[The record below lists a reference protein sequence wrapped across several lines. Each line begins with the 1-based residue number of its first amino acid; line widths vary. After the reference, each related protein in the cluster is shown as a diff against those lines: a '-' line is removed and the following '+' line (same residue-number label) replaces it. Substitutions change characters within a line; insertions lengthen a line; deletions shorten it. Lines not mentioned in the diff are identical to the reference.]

1 MRIVIL
7 ADPLDNQRAGIHHYT
22 KSLVSHLAEADTEN
36 EYFIIRRKKD
46 TIFPA
51 GRQVIIKNH
60 RIPGY
65 AALRMFLLIPLA
77 IRKLKAD
84 VAVEPAHFGP
94 FNLPRRIRRV
104 TVIHDLTPVLF
115 PEMHRFHSQLLQ
127 RIFLKRILKRASLI
141 ITNSL
146 NTSRDLHAYL
156 PETISKT
163 ECIYLGRDEE
173 IRYTGSR
180 QFVDGLTRGRPY
192 FFTAGTIEPR
202 KNLEGLLRA
211 FKIYREMEGSHDVML
226 MISGQRGWKNREFFR
241 LLHNHPYRQ
250 DIVLS
255 GYVSRPQLAELY
267 SHALAF
273 VFPSLYEGFGL
284 PVAEAMSCGTPC
296 LLSTR
301 ASLPEVGGEAA
312 LYFDPLIPTGIA
324 DAMHRISS
332 RPELREELSSKAIR
346 QAGKFNWKEHVMAFD
361 RAIGKLEQ

>member
-7 ADPLDNQRAGIHHYT
+7 ADPLDNQLAGIHHYT
-22 KSLVSHLAEADTEN
+22 KSLVSHLAGADTVN

-51 GRQVIIKNH
+51 GRQIIIKNY

-65 AALRMFLLIPLA
+65 AALRMFLLIPRA

-115 PEMHRFHSQLLQ
+115 PEMHRFHSQVLQ
-127 RIFLKRILKRASLI
+127 RIFLKRILRRASLI

-146 NTSRDLHAYL
+146 STSRDLHAYL

-163 ECIYLGRDEE
+163 ECIYLGGDEG
-173 IRYTGSR
+173 IRYTESK
-180 QFVDGLTRGRPY
+180 QFVEGLTQGKPY

-211 FKIYREMEGSHDVML
+211 FEIYKRMEGSHDAML
-226 MISGQRGWKNREFFR
+226 MISGQRGWKNSGFFR
-241 LLHNHPYRQ
+241 LLENHPYRH

-296 LLSTR
+296 LLSAR

-312 LYFDPLIPTGIA
+312 LYFDPLMPGEMA
-324 DAMHRISS
+324 EAMHRISS
-332 RPELREELSSKAIR
+332 RPELREQLSGKALR
-346 QAGKFNWKEHVMAFD
+346 QAAKFSWKEHVVAFD
-361 RAIGKLEQ
+361 KAIGKLEK